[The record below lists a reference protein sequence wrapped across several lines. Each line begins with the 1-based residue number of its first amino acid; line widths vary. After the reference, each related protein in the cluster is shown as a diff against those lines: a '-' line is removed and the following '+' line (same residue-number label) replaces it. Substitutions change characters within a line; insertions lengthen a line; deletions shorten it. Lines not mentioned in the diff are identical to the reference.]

1 MRKDHSTVEPMTPL
15 RGNSIRNPGRILTFL
30 LVLQLLFPA
39 CTSLQSARI
48 RQDVTL
54 DTHGIGSVDF
64 DHRPTVIVLS
74 LAQEEKTL
82 SKTTLAANEATA
94 DILSVEL
101 LNRGLK
107 VIDRAN
113 LNDFMKENNLKLRS
127 ANLDRIIKMGRGLH
141 ADYLILTNL
150 FENLQASHE
159 INFLPG
165 QVLTSIDTSANIGVS
180 SRMVDLK
187 TGKVI
192 WVGIATTQDQNF
204 QKAIQRIAGKL
215 IASLRSMSAVGGS

>member
-1 MRKDHSTVEPMTPL
+1 MKGPSGIALLMSIVFVMIVSACTPL
-15 RGNSIRNPGRILTFL
+15 
-30 LVLQLLFPA
+30 QK
-39 CTSLQSARI
+39 ARI

-54 DTHGIGSVDF
+54 DTYVAEPVDF
-64 DHRPTVIVLS
+64 EHRKTLIVLT
-74 LAQEEKTL
+74 LAQEERTL
-82 SKTTLAANEATA
+82 SKTTLAANEATV

-107 VIDRAN
+107 IIDRAN
-113 LNDFMKENNLKLRS
+113 INDFMKENDLELRS
-127 ANLDRIIKMGRGLH
+127 ADVTKIIEMGRDFD

-159 INFLPG
+159 ITFLPG

-187 TGKVI
+187 TGQVV

-204 QKAIQRIAGKL
+204 QKAIQRIAEKL
-215 IASLRSMSAVGGS
+215 IFSLRSSHKAGGS